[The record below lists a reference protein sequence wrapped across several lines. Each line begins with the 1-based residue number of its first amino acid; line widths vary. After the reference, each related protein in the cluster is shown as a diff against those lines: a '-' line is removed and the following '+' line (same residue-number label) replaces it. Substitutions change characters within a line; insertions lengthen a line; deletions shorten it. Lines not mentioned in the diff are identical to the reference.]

1 MLGRRDGLE
10 AAAEE
15 RLGIERWHA
24 QLRRHLGARGARSG
38 EVESGRDHAAP
49 AQVDVVALVQPDDV
63 HDRGRRLPVGVHET
77 RDRGQHCRGA
87 GNRGGPAVHEV
98 HLCVDDEQRGPAEIG
113 SEERIRVL
121 PPMGHAANLTLAR
134 TL

>member
-1 MLGRRDGLE
+1 MDETVLE
-10 AAAEE
+10 TAAEE
-15 RLGIERWHA
+15 RLGVERRHP
-24 QLRRHLGARGARSG
+24 QLRRHLGAGGARSG
-38 EVESGRDHAAP
+38 DVESGRDHAAP

-63 HDRGRRLPVGVHET
+63 HDRGRGLPVGVHET
-77 RDRGQHCRGA
+77 RDRGQYRRGA

-98 HLCVDDEQRGPAEIG
+98 HLRVDDEQRGPAEIG

-121 PPMGHAANLTLAR
+121 PPVGHAANLTLTH